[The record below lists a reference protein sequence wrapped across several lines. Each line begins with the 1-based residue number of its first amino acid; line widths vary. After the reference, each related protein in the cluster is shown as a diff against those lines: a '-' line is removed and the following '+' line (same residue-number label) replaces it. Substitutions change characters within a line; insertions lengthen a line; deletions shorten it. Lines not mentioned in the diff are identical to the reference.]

1 LESITRRNRKRKI
14 LDILEARGTMDIE
27 ELANILGV
35 SPITLRRDLKDL
47 ERQGLVSK
55 VWGGV
60 TLSPHSFL
68 ETPIE
73 DRGVENLDEKRAIAR
88 TALTLIKPGDIVG
101 LGGGTTTY
109 ELAKLLRS
117 IPNVQVVTNAVNIAY
132 LLIRLGVKV
141 IMPGGYSREG
151 SYTLNDNRIEEFFKS
166 TYMDKCFLG
175 ADGIDIDMGLTTTNP
190 AEVPLITAMLSS
202 SNLIVVLADYSKI
215 GRKRL
220 IPVVPLEKIHVLIT
234 DEKAPQNILS
244 FFEKKGIKIEIAS
257 LTHEPE
263 IYSQS
268 EYKFK

>member
-1 LESITRRNRKRKI
+1 MESIARRNRKRKI
-14 LDILEARGTMDIE
+14 LDILEARGTIDIN
-27 ELANILGV
+27 ELASILGI
-35 SPITLRRDLKDL
+35 SHITLRRDLKDL
-47 ERQGLVSK
+47 ERQGLISK

-109 ELAKLLRS
+109 ELAKLLRG
-117 IPNVQVVTNAVNIAY
+117 IPNIQVITNAVNIAY

-166 TYMDKCFLG
+166 TYMDKLFLG
-175 ADGIDIDMGLTTTNP
+175 ADGIDIDMGVTTTNP
-190 AEVPLITAMLSS
+190 AEILLIKAMTSS

-220 IPVVPLEKIHVLIT
+220 IPVIALENIHVLIT
-234 DEKAPQNILS
+234 DEKAPPDILS
-244 FFEKKGIKIEIAS
+244 SLEKKGIKVEIAS
-257 LTHEPE
+257 SIHEPE

-268 EYKFK
+268 EYKFE